1 VRIVRLLGVF
11 ALAAAASAFDAG
23 GLAAQQGTITGRVTD
38 AGSGQPV
45 SSAQV
50 RVVGTNLGSLT
61 NQEGVYT
68 LRGVPLGTATVR
80 VLTIGYGE
88 ASRQVTVAAGQPATL
103 NFSLQATSIMLAPVV
118 ATATGEQRRIE
129 IGNAVAQ
136 VQAENV
142 VETSAV
148 SNMADLLT
156 ARAAGVTVIPGT
168 QTGAGVRVRVRG
180 TSSLSLTNNPIYVID
195 GVRMESST
203 GSSSVSVGG
212 TTPSRVGDLNPE
224 EIQSIEIVRGPSAA
238 TLYGT
243 DAANGVIVITTKRGI
258 AGPPRWTYYTEQT
271 AITDRNDYPTAYRG
285 WRTGTTTTTN
295 STSGNTVQCVLTEVA
310 SGACTQDSVTAFNP
324 VRDRETTPFG
334 TGYRQQHG
342 LQVRGGSE
350 ALRYFLHAEWEDEDG
365 VTEVPE
371 FERRYL
377 RSRGLSLLPEQENP
391 NHLGRLTARANFN
404 IGLPNSG
411 DIAINAGYTS
421 QDLRLPMSD
430 DAGTAGIAANIY
442 GGPGFKYNTNA
453 AGDTLWGWREFTP
466 RNVYQYV
473 TTQSIERVITSV
485 TTSLPLRDWLT
496 VRGNAG
502 LDFTHRLDTQLCRF
516 AECTGPAD
524 RLGYK
529 IDNRSNFF
537 LYTVDAAAT
546 ATRQL
551 SGSVESQTA
560 VGVQYYRNVFDRNG
574 TRGNRL
580 PPGATTVTAAP
591 AGLKE
596 ADEAT
601 NETRT
606 LGAYVEERLNVRDRL
621 FLTGAVR
628 SDRNS
633 AFGADF
639 ETVFYPKLSASWVI
653 SEEPFFPRPGF
664 LDQFRLRA
672 AYGASG
678 VQPGTIDALPYF
690 ATTTVVGEAGEATG
704 VVFSALGNSDLKPER
719 STEFEAGVDGTFWS
733 SRITTEL
740 TYYHKVSKDAL
751 IERVLPPSVGTGLTV
766 RFENLGEVR
775 NSGWEALVNARLV
788 DGPSFGW
795 DLTFNG
801 SANRNRL
808 VSLGGVPEIVVSSTL
823 QHREGYPLNGWWT
836 RQLMGYEDK
845 DGDGII
851 EFNADSTLSEITVSA
866 VPQFHG
872 YSAPPRELAV
882 TSGFDFWQRRLRV
895 SAMVDYKGGHLIYNN
910 TERIRCASRNNCE
923 GLVSPD
929 ATLEEQA
936 RVVAVRQH
944 PSRTVSGFLE
954 EGDFL
959 RFRELSLSFDAPERW
974 ASRVLGSRQVTATLA
989 ARNLGILWTK
999 FSGVDPEAF
1008 GTTGDAPSTFQA
1020 FAPPTYF
1027 TFRLTLGL

>member
-1 VRIVRLLGVF
+1 MRIVRLLCVAAF
-11 ALAAAASAFDAG
+11 AALACAFDAG
-23 GLAAQQGTITGRVTD
+23 AAVAQGTITGRVTE

-45 SSAQV
+45 PSAQV
-50 RVVGTNLGSLT
+50 RVLGTNLGALT
-61 NQEGVYT
+61 NQDGVYT
-68 LRGVPLGTATVR
+68 VRGVPTGTVTVR

-88 ASRQVTVAAGQPATL
+88 GNQQVTVSAGTPATL
-103 NFSLQATSIMLAPVV
+103 NFALRATAVMLAPVV
-118 ATATGEQRRIE
+118 ATATGEQRRVE
-129 IGNAVAQ
+129 VGNAVAQ
-136 VQAENV
+136 VQAEQV
-142 VETSAV
+142 VESSAI
-148 SNMADLLT
+148 SNVADLLT
-156 ARAAGVTVIPGT
+156 SRAAGVTVIPGT

-180 TSSLSLTNNPIYVID
+180 TSSLSLSNNPIYIID

-271 AITDRNDYPTAYRG
+271 AIQDRNDYPTAYRG
-285 WRTGTTTTTN
+285 WRTGPTSATT
-295 STSGNTVQCVLTEVA
+295 STPANTVQCVLTEVA
-310 SGACTQDSVTAFNP
+310 SGACMQDSLTSFNP

-350 ALRYFLHAEWEDEDG
+350 AMRYFLHAEWEDEDG
-365 VTEVPE
+365 VTQVPE

-377 RSRGLSLLPEQENP
+377 AARGRSLLPEQENP

-404 IGLPNSG
+404 IALPRNG
-411 DIAINAGYTS
+411 DIAVSAGYTT

-453 AGDTLWGWREFTP
+453 AGDTLWGWREYTP
-466 RNVYQYV
+466 RRVYQYV
-473 TTQSIERVITSV
+473 TTQSVERMITSV
-485 TTSLPLRDWLT
+485 STSMPVRDWLT

-502 LDFTHRLDTQLCRF
+502 VDYTSRLDTQLCRF
-516 AECTGPAD
+516 TECTGNPD
-524 RLGYK
+524 TLGYK
-529 IDNRSNFF
+529 IDNRSSFL

-546 ATRQL
+546 ATRQF
-551 SGSVESQTA
+551 SQEVESQTA

-574 TRGNRL
+574 TRGNEL
-580 PPGATTVTAAP
+580 PPGAITVTAANIL
-591 AGLKE
+591 LKQ
-596 ADEAT
+596 ADEST
-601 NETRT
+601 TESRT
-606 LGAYVEERLNVRDRL
+606 LGAYLEQRVNLRDRL

-639 ETVFYPKLSASWVI
+639 ETVFYPKLSASWVV
-653 SEEPFFPRPGF
+653 SDEPFFPRPGF
-664 LDQFRLRA
+664 LDVFRLRA
-672 AYGASG
+672 AFGASG

-690 ATTTVVGEAGEATG
+690 AATTVVGESGAAPAL
-704 VVFSALGNSDLKPER
+704 VFSALGNSELKPER
-719 STEFEAGVDGTFWS
+719 STEFEAGVDGTFWNG
-733 SRITTEL
+733 RINTEL
-740 TYYHKVSKDAL
+740 TYYNKKSKDAL
-751 IERVLPPSVGTGLTV
+751 IERVLPPSVGTGATV
-766 RFENLGEVR
+766 RFENLGEVH
-775 NSGWEALVNARLV
+775 NSGWEGLVNARLIE
-788 DGPSFGW
+788 SRAFGW
-795 DLTFNG
+795 DITLNG
-801 SANRNRL
+801 STNRNRIE
-808 VSLGGVPEIVVSSTL
+808 SLGGLPPIVVSSTL
-823 QHREGYPLNGWWT
+823 QHVEDYPLNGWWT
-836 RQLMGYEDK
+836 RKLVGWQDR

-851 EFNADSTLSEITVSA
+851 EISADSALSEITVSA
-866 VPQFHG
+866 TPEFHG
-872 YSAPPRELAV
+872 YSAPPRELAM
-882 TSGFDFWQRRLRV
+882 TNGFDFWQGRLRV

-910 TERIRCASRNNCE
+910 TERIRCASRNNCR
-923 GLVSPD
+923 GLVDPD
-929 ATLEEQA
+929 ASLEEQA

-944 PSRTVSGFLE
+944 ASRTVSGFLE

-959 RFRELSLSFDAPERW
+959 RFRELSLSFNAPERW
-974 ASRVLGSRQVTATLA
+974 AQRMLGSRQVTATLA

-999 FSGVDPEAF
+999 YSGVDPEAF
-1008 GTTGDAPSTFQA
+1008 GTTGDAPSSFQA